1 MSSNR
6 PSGSKT
12 GIIVA
17 VVGGVVVL
25 LLIAIVFSGG
35 GQIGGSEYGEPELS
49 GTALPP
55 MPGTSP
61 FDSTAT
67 GLLYPEVRG
76 ADFEGNQVA
85 ITNDGRAKAIVFL
98 AHWCPHCQVE
108 VPKVQEWIDAGGSV
122 DGVDLYSVATASNSG
137 RPNYP
142 PSEWLQREGW
152 TVPVIVDDS
161 SGSVHTAY
169 GSGGFPYWVFTNSDG
184 TVELRSAGEIEIG
197 RLVQILESLS

>member
-1 MSSNR
+1 MNSKGSSGN
-6 PSGSKT
+6 KT

-17 VVGGVVVL
+17 AVGGVLVL

-35 GQIGGSEYGEPELS
+35 GQIGGSEFGEPTLS
-49 GTALPP
+49 GTPLPP
-55 MPGTSP
+55 MPGTTP

-67 GLLYPEVRG
+67 GLPYPEVNG
-76 ADFEGNQVA
+76 ADFDGNEVS

-108 VPKVQEWIDAGGSV
+108 VPKVQSWINAGGSV
-122 DGVDLYSVATASNSG
+122 EGVDLYSVATATNSG

-142 PSEWLQREGW
+142 PSEWLEQEAW

-161 SGSVHTAY
+161 AGSVHTAY

-184 TVELRSAGEIEIG
+184 SVELRSAGEIEIDQ
-197 RLVQILESLS
+197 LIQILESLS